1 MIPAAVHRSAFLP
14 YVASFFLALAVVMM
28 PGALRAQTAN
38 NVLEEQKA
46 VVAELTQKVKEI
58 SDSIDTSSEDDN
70 KLVELRLQLESLAE
84 KILGSA
90 VNLRPRLNEIRLRL
104 DQLGAAPGEHEA
116 PEPDIVAEE
125 RASLTNERAEINALI
140 GEAETLSV
148 EVSGLI
154 DRISE
159 LRRDL
164 FARTLSKRYD
174 LSFAFGQEVLGAF
187 WTETGKLYKT
197 FYFWLRFVVAYKLN
211 AMLLATFF
219 SLAAAIVIFIFG
231 RRLVGPVMSRNP
243 EIENPSYLSRLTVA
257 FWSTLLPTLAL
268 FVFFILTL
276 VLYQWFQVLR
286 GDIREILGM
295 TLEVVIVIFY
305 IHWLAKAVLSP
316 NLPGWRL
323 LPVHG
328 DAAHYL
334 VWLVTAL
341 ATATGLDFLFGTV
354 FEVLGSPLQLTVATG
369 LILNTIVG
377 VLVLLIASVKPLAG
391 RDGLPKRWP
400 RIVRYPLYLL
410 GLGTIAVTLFGYV
423 GLAAFISQQIVV
435 TSGILVTMYLGF
447 LSAGAVS
454 AEGAFQQTAIGRRM
468 GQFFGLGEMA
478 VDRIGVVISLLL
490 HLLILLIGI
499 PVVLLNWGFK
509 FGDVKTWAIRAFSE
523 INIGSVSISIG
534 GILTGFLIFFVG
546 YLATRWFERWLDGT
560 VLARSRIDS
569 GVRNSIR
576 TAIGYAGIA
585 LAALIGVV
593 AAGINLS
600 SLALVAGALSLGIGF
615 GLQNIVSNFVSGLI
629 LLAERPFKAGDWI
642 VAGGYEGTV
651 KRVNVRAT
659 EIETFQRQTI
669 LLPNS
674 ELINQA
680 VGNWTHRNKLG
691 RAEVAIGV
699 AYGSDV
705 TRVRDIL
712 MEIAKSHDMVTKN
725 PEPAVVFKDFGA
737 SSLDF
742 EVRMYLYD
750 ISNIMTV
757 SNDVRYAIVEAFEQ
771 EGIEIPFPQRDI
783 HIRTESAEAAA
794 DKARKAQARRRAAA
808 VAAAKK
814 AAEAEKAAAEPVP
827 PRRRRRRKIDP
838 DD

>member
-1 MIPAAVHRSAFLP
+1 MPSLAGIV
-14 YVASFFLALAVVMM
+14 LALALALM
-28 PGALRAQTAN
+28 PAIVQAQIPGDALQ
-38 NVLEEQKA
+38 EQKA
-46 VVAELTQKVKEI
+46 VLAEFTDKVMAI
-58 SDSIDTSSEDDN
+58 SDQVEANAEDDN
-70 KLVELRLQLESLAE
+70 KLVELRLELEGLAE
-84 KILGSA
+84 QILTSA
-90 VNLRPRLNEIRLRL
+90 VELRPRLNEIRLRL
-104 DQLGAAPGEHEA
+104 DQLGAPPGENEP
-116 PEPDIVAEE
+116 PEPDIIAEE
-125 RASLTNERAEINALI
+125 RLALTNERAEINALI
-140 GEAETLSV
+140 GDAETLSV

-154 DRISE
+154 DRISN

-187 WTETGKLYKT
+187 WTETGKLYNT
-197 FYFWLRFVVAYKLN
+197 FYYWLRFVVAYKLN

-231 RRLVGPVMSRNP
+231 RRLVGPVMSRDP

-268 FVFFILTL
+268 FVFFLLTL
-276 VLYQWFQVLR
+276 VLYEWFKVLR
-286 GDIREILGM
+286 NDIREILGM
-295 TLEVVIVIFY
+295 ALEVLIVIFY
-305 IHWLAKAVLSP
+305 INWLANAVLSP
-316 NLPGWRL
+316 RLPAWRL

-328 DAAHYL
+328 DAARYL

-341 ATATGLDFLFGTV
+341 AIATGLDFLFGTI
-354 FEVLGSPLQLTVATG
+354 FEVLGSPLQLTVAAG
-369 LILNTIVG
+369 VILNTIVG
-377 VLVLLIASVKPLAG
+377 LLVLLIASVKPLTDE
-391 RDGLPKRWP
+391 DGLPRRWP

-410 GLGTIAVTLFGYV
+410 GFGTIAVTLFGYV
-423 GLAAFISQQIVV
+423 GLAAFISQQIVI

-454 AEGAFQQTAIGRRM
+454 AEGAFQQTAIGKYM
-468 GQFFGLGEMA
+468 GQFFGLSEMA
-478 VDRIGVVISLLL
+478 VDRIGVIISLVL
-490 HLLILLIGI
+490 HFLILLIGI

-509 FGDVKTWAIRAFSE
+509 LGDIRAWAIRAFSE

-534 GILTGFLIFFVG
+534 GILTGLLIFFVG

-560 VLARSRIDS
+560 VLSRSRIDS

-691 RAEVAIGV
+691 RAEVPIGV

-712 MEIAKSHDMVTKN
+712 LEIARNHDMVIKN
-725 PEPAVVFKDFGA
+725 PEPAVIFKDFGA

-750 ISNIMTV
+750 ISNVLTV
-757 SNDVRYAIVEAFEQ
+757 SNDVRYAIVEAFER

-783 HIRTESAEAAA
+783 HIKTESAEAAA
-794 DKARKAQARRRAAA
+794 DKARKAEAGRKAAK
-808 VAAAKK
+808 AAEAKK
-814 AAEAEKAAAEPVP
+814 AAEPEPAP

-838 DD
+838 DE